1 MNVSYKDKIV
11 HSYKDIKT
19 IKKSINN
26 FIDEYEDVLNN
37 EDEDLVYEARNICQ
51 TIENNLKIEVYTTLG
66 E

>member
-1 MNVSYKDKIV
+1 MNVTYKDKIV
-11 HSYKDIKT
+11 HSYREIKN
-19 IKKSINN
+19 IKKSIND
-26 FIDEYEDVLNN
+26 FLDEYEDVLNN